1 MLSQESREWLLCS
14 VTNVVILALSG
25 ISLWLVISGLM
36 KIMPEENMEYRQN
49 IPEQASRN

>member
-14 VTNVVILALSG
+14 VTIVVILALSG
-25 ISLWLVISGLM
+25 ILLWLVISGLM
-36 KIMPEENMEYRQN
+36 KFMPEENMEYRQN